1 MAKVWRVPI
10 VSSYISFTNNA
21 SLWAYL
27 IRRLS
32 DEAYKDNKPTISRQG
47 TAQVMLQIGSCQN
60 KKNNK
65 RQAIA
70 AINER
75 MYSIKSTFLKGNSRT
90 GKVSREI

>member
-1 MAKVWRVPI
+1 MASTDCQQLHLLLPI
-10 VSSYISFTNNA
+10 NA

-60 KKNNK
+60 KKETTNAK
-65 RQAIA
+65 PSQQ
-70 AINER
+70 
-75 MYSIKSTFLKGNSRT
+75 
-90 GKVSREI
+90 